1 MKRKKETYVVQ
12 DFGSVNIPESWDDVT
27 LEQFM
32 SIMRLMG
39 DDNTVDIRDAIAILT
54 RKDKEWVNS
63 LPINFV
69 NSLASRLVFLN
80 QLPSNEARNEVEIDG
95 EKYFINYMED
105 LTFGEYTDI
114 DTVMR
119 SDDKNYAAFLAILC
133 RKEGEKYDDKFTA
146 HIDKR
151 VEMWN
156 NVSITKVL
164 PLISFFLNS
173 WGLSER
179 LSQDS
184 LKEMLDQANQSLT
197 DTKSLLKSGAYK
209 GLPFKSRM
217 KITLYIRRFSKAL
230 SLLSSSISPT
240 SKKKGLLTKWKTVF
254 KRT

>member
-32 SIMRLMG
+32 SIMRAMPA

-133 RKEGEKYDDKFTA
+133 RKENEKYDDKFTA

-164 PLISFFLNS
+164 PLISFFLHCYGTS
-173 WGLSER
+173 VTLSA
-179 LSQDS
+179 DS
-184 LKEMLDQANQSLT
+184 LKQLREQADLSVK
-197 DTKSLLKSGAYK
+197 DTEDLCKSGD
-209 GLPFKSRM
+209 FKKLSMISRM
-217 KITLYIRRFSKAL
+217 KIRLYLHRFKKCL
-230 SLLSSSISPT
+230 SRL
-240 SKKKGLLTKWKTVF
+240 
-254 KRT
+254 